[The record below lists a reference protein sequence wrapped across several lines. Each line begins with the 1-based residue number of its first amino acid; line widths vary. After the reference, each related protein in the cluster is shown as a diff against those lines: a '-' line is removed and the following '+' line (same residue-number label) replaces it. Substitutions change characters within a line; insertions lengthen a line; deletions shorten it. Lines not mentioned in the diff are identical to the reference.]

1 MVNSKKIIEMAKKW
15 QKVASLGKS
24 ASSSQ
29 TGAQLHSDACSTSVA
44 EKGHFIVYTSDSK
57 RFMVPLRF
65 LGSVIFVELLKMS
78 EDELGLPRYGPI
90 LLPCDSVFMDDD
102 GSLCVSFLHEKLD
115 LAHFL
120 LCSDDGSLCVSFLH
134 EKLDSLP
141 NELPNDCY
149 STTELY
155 NLLVDVDCSLVVST
169 VYSLELPLLLLDT
182 QLQ

>member
-78 EDELGLPRYGPI
+78 EDELGLPSDGPI
-90 LLPCDSVFMDDD
+90 LLPCDSVFMEYVLTLLRRR
-102 GSLCVSFLHEKLD
+102 GSKAMD
-115 LAHFL
+115 
-120 LCSDDGSLCVSFLH
+120 
-134 EKLDSLP
+134 
-141 NELPNDCY
+141 
-149 STTELY
+149 
-155 NLLVDVDCSLVVST
+155 T
-169 VYSLELPLLLLDT
+169 VLLDT
-182 QLQ
+182 VFKHQRFPCSSHIIGLNQQVVRSF

>member
-78 EDELGLPRYGPI
+78 EDELGLPSDGPI
-90 LLPCDSVFMDDD
+90 LLPCDSVFMD
-102 GSLCVSFLHEKLD
+102 
-115 LAHFL
+115 
-120 LCSDDGSLCVSFLH
+120 DDGSLCVSFLH

-169 VYSLELPLLLLDT
+169 MYSIELPLLLLDT